1 MDATLVNDWWM
12 TTNRGGTMGTT
23 NTSGITSKQEHNA
36 TKVYN
41 YFVGL
46 GWSRSAIAGIIGN
59 MQLESWLSPALV
71 EGTHRSQA
79 PNSAANLSD
88 VPNSAMLSFYDRNGS
103 GYGLGLV
110 QWDGYTA
117 TAPAGQKLVSFAERY
132 NLIWYDGDTQ
142 LYRIQREYETNIQWT
157 PATVNGTYW
166 TWSNFVTNNE
176 TPETSAKIWRI
187 CYEVAAAGT
196 DSTRQSNARYWYDYF
211 EGGTP
216 TPTPTPVDWITGS
229 DFATLALAY
238 NGQYLPYSQYD
249 CIGFVNLVWRDIAVV
264 SQNNYNLPN
273 GTNTLWRMNTTQ
285 YPNLTRT
292 YNTTSPYNQNPTPVL
307 WYKDTLSN
315 CLSIYGD
322 IPTGAL
328 LFHQV
333 SDQGPP
339 VIPSQYAN
347 DGIGNFVHVGIYCGN
362 NQVMQSG
369 GRDSASIPGG
379 GVHLSTYDS
388 SAWNYVAFV
397 CYVDPTGGSSPEP
410 PEPEPVRFPVWLEL
424 ILMKRRKQNYGK
436 RYF

>member
-1 MDATLVNDWWM
+1 MDATLVNDWYM

-88 VPNSAMLSFYDRNGS
+88 VPNSAMINFYDRNGS

-110 QWDGYTA
+110 QWDGYTS

-132 NLIWYDGDTQ
+132 GLTWYDGDTQ
-142 LYRIQREYETNIQWT
+142 LYRIQREYETNIQWS
-157 PATVNGTYW
+157 PATINGTRW

-176 TPETSAKIWRI
+176 TPEVSAKIWRV

-196 DSTRQSNARYWYDYF
+196 DDTRQSNARYWYEYF

-216 TPTPTPVDWITGS
+216 TPTPTPDDWITGS

-238 NGQYLPYSQYD
+238 NGQYLPYTQYD

-264 SQNNYNLPN
+264 AQNNYNLPN

-285 YPNLTRT
+285 YPNLTQT
-292 YNTTSPYNQNPTPVL
+292 YNTTSPLNQNPTPVL
-307 WYKDTLSN
+307 WVKDTISN
-315 CLSIYGD
+315 IIATYGD

-328 LFHQV
+328 LLHQV

-339 VIPSQYAN
+339 AIPSQYAG

-369 GRDSASIPGG
+369 GRDSSSVPGG

-388 SAWNYVAFV
+388 DAWNYAAFV
-397 CYVDPTGGSSPEP
+397 CYVDCLSGDTPTP
-410 PEPEPVRFPVWLEL
+410 PEPEPVVFPVWLKLL
-424 ILMKRRKQNYGK
+424 ILKRRKERYGK

>member
-1 MDATLVNDWWM
+1 MDATLVNDWYM

-88 VPNSAMLSFYDRNGS
+88 VPNSAMINFYDRNGS

-110 QWDGYTA
+110 QWDGYTS

-132 NLIWYDGDTQ
+132 NITWYDGDTQ
-142 LYRIQREYETNIQWT
+142 LYRIQREYETNIQWS
-157 PATVNGTYW
+157 PATINGTRW

-176 TPETSAKIWRI
+176 TPEVSAKIWRV

-196 DSTRQSNARYWYDYF
+196 DDTRQSNARYWYEYF

-216 TPTPTPVDWITGS
+216 TPTPTPDDWITGS

-238 NGQYLPYSQYD
+238 NGQYLPYTQYD

-264 SQNNYNLPN
+264 AQNNYNLPN

-292 YNTTSPYNQNPTPVL
+292 YSTTSPDNQNPTPVL
-307 WYKDTLSN
+307 WYKDTISN
-315 CLSIYGD
+315 CQMIYGD

-333 SDQGPP
+333 GDSDPP
-339 VIPSQYAN
+339 VIPSQYAG

-369 GRDSASIPGG
+369 GRDSASVPGG

-388 SAWNYVAFV
+388 SAWNYVAFL

-410 PEPEPVRFPVWLEL
+410 PEPEPVVFPVWLKL
-424 ILMKRRKQNYGK
+424 LLMKRRKQNYGK